1 MNLMEGEAIIFEV
14 IQATSHDRIVHVSE
28 LALIF
33 MVAEI
38 QQLCWDH

>member
-1 MNLMEGEAIIFEV
+1 MNLTEGEAIIFEV
-14 IQATSHDRIVHVSE
+14 VRATSRDRIAHVSE

-38 QQLCWDH
+38 QQLRWDR